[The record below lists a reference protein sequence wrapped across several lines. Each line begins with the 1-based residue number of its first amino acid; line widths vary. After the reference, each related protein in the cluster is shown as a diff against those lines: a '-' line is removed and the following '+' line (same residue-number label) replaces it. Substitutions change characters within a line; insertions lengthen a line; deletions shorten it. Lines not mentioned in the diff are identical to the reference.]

1 MKAYDITSR
10 QIEIPYLLKIGKGKI
25 AKVGKYL
32 FDKGMTKIALFKG
45 EGIENIIGMPLRN
58 GLKEWGIEIAYEQTV
73 STVDIDSVTH
83 TAFFL
88 PPVGAI
94 VGIGGGKTLDFA
106 KYAAH
111 LLKIPFISIP
121 TAISND
127 GFSSPSSSLT
137 VLDKRKS
144 VKAGIPYG
152 VVIDLDVVKDS
163 PDIFMYA
170 GIGDT
175 LSKITAL
182 KDWQLARDK
191 GLARYV
197 DFSAV
202 LAYNSLDILFLKHS
216 FDIHSESFQR
226 SLASSLTMS
235 GLAMEIAGS
244 SRPASGSEHLISHAL
259 DSVLETPKMHGIQV
273 GVATYLCALL
283 QKNEH
288 AEGIKL
294 VFEKT
299 GFLTCVQE
307 NPFRYEEFI
316 EALRIAPTI
325 KNNFYT
331 ILSEP
336 DSFDNALHYIKNDGF
351 LNTVILG
358 GKTAIT

>member
-1 MKAYDITSR
+1 MKAYDITSK
-10 QIEIPYLLKIGKGKI
+10 QIEIPYLLKMGKGKI

-32 FDKGMTKIALFKG
+32 FDKGMTRIALFKG
-45 EGIENIIGMPLRN
+45 EGIEDIVGQPLRA
-58 GLKEWGIEIAYEQTV
+58 GLKEMGIEIAHEQV
-73 STVDIDSVTH
+73 ASEVDIDNITH
-83 TAFFL
+83 IAFFL

-94 VGIGGGKTLDFA
+94 LGVGGGKALDFA
-106 KYAAH
+106 KYTAH
-111 LLKIPFISIP
+111 LLQIPFISIP

-127 GFSSPSSSLT
+127 GFSSPSCSLT
-137 VLDKRKS
+137 VLGKRKS
-144 VKAGIPYG
+144 VKAGSPYG
-152 VVIDLDVVKDS
+152 VVIDLDVIKDS

-182 KDWQLARDK
+182 KDWQLARNK

-202 LAYNSLDILFLKHS
+202 LAYNSLDILFLKHT

-259 DSVLETPKMHGIQV
+259 DSISAKPKMHGIQV

-283 QKNEH
+283 QDNEH

-299 GFLTCVQE
+299 GFLLYVKKD
-307 NPFRYEEFI
+307 PFRYDEFI
-316 EALRIAPTI
+316 EALKIAPTM

-336 DSFDNALHYIKNDGF
+336 DSFDNALGFIKNDGF
-351 LNTVILG
+351 LSSVICKQNL
-358 GKTAIT
+358 T